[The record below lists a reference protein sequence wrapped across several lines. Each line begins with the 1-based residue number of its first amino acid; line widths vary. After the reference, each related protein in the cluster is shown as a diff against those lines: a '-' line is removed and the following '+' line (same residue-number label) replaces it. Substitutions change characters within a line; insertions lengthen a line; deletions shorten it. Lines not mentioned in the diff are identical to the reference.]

1 MNSSNEIKPIITHKL
16 VKCSS
21 LISDLADL
29 LISNLSETEGAIKP
43 LRIVFTVSE
52 LGGVTE
58 YVVLRDC
65 NINLCK
71 YPDKCEFK

>member
-1 MNSSNEIKPIITHKL
+1 MNNSNEIKPIITHKL
-16 VKCSS
+16 VKCTS
-21 LISDLADL
+21 LISDLANL
-29 LISNLSETEGAIKP
+29 LTSNLSETEGAIMP

-65 NINLCK
+65 NVNLCK
-71 YPDKCEFK
+71 FPEKCELK